1 MEQPEQKATTITESA
16 LSATSQTYLPIE
28 DYALIGD
35 LHTVALV
42 GKNGSIDWCCLPR
55 FDAPSVFGALLDAR
69 KGGFFRIAPTN
80 PSETKNQQIYLPQ
93 TNILL
98 TRFLSGD
105 GVGEITDF
113 MPIKPVGTAKHEH
126 HLIRSVSVIHGSLS
140 LTLTCRPAF
149 NYARDTHQLHLAQE
163 GVLFQSQHLHLGLA
177 SPIALEPDGLGG
189 VQATFTLHKGQ
200 SAHFLLES
208 TQSKDQIPQP
218 LTEERYQQAF
228 HETLRYWRGW
238 ISQCQYQGRWREMV
252 ERSALVL
259 KLLTY
264 APTGAI
270 VAAATTSLP
279 ESLGGARNWDYRF
292 TWIRDASFTLYS
304 LLTLGFTQEAQ
315 AFMGW
320 LDARCHELKDGE
332 TLQPMY
338 GIDGEQQLTE
348 ITLDHL
354 EGYRQSSPV
363 RIGNGAYTQKQL
375 DIYGEML
382 DAIYIYNRYDA
393 ISYDLWHNLN
403 HLLKWLEKHW
413 QDPDEG
419 IWEVRGGPKQFL
431 HSRLMSWVAF
441 DRAARIAQHRG
452 WPAPLDEWHHIRSE
466 IYQQIMTQ
474 GWNEEKQSFVQ
485 YYGSDAI
492 DASSLLLLITNFTG
506 SREPR
511 MLSTIH
517 RIQQELTSG
526 ALVHRYNPQQ
536 AANDG
541 LGSQEGTFSACSF
554 WLVENLARANRL
566 EEARLMLEKLLSYS
580 NHVGLYAE
588 EISQTG
594 EALGNYPQAFTHLAL
609 ITACTHLDQALNKQ
623 QQHVNMP
630 SSMFYS

>member
-1 MEQPEQKATTITESA
+1 MDAS
-16 LSATSQTYLPIE
+16 SRTSDNYLPIE

-55 FDAPSVFGALLDAR
+55 FDAPSVFGALLDAG

-80 PSETKNQQIYLPQ
+80 PSDFKNQQLYLPE

-98 TRFLSGD
+98 TRFLAKD

-113 MPIKPVGTAKHEH
+113 MPIKPQGTAKHEH
-126 HLIRSVSVIHGSLS
+126 HLIRSVAVIQGSVSF
-140 LTLTCRPAF
+140 TLTCRPAF
-149 NYARDTHQLHLAQE
+149 NYARDAHEANLCQE
-163 GVLFQSQHLHLGLA
+163 GVLFRSQHFNLGLA
-177 SPIALEPDGLGG
+177 SPLALELDGQGG
-189 VQATFTLHKGQ
+189 VQVTFTLHEGQ
-200 SAHFLLES
+200 SAHFMLES
-208 TQSKDQIPQP
+208 TQANDKALQL
-218 LTEERYQQAF
+218 LTEERYHQTFQ
-228 HETLRYWRGW
+228 ETLRYWRSW
-238 ISQCQYQGRWREMV
+238 LSQCQYQGRWREMV
-252 ERSALVL
+252 QRSALVL

-264 APTGAI
+264 QPTGAI

-279 ESLGGARNWDYRF
+279 ETLGGARNWDYRY
-292 TWIRDASFTLYS
+292 TWLRDASFSLYS
-304 LLTLGFTQEAQ
+304 LLTLGFTQEAE

-320 LDARCHELKDGE
+320 LDARCHDLKAGG

-382 DAIYIYNRYDA
+382 DALYIYNNYDA
-393 ISYDLWHNLN
+393 ISYDLWQNLN
-403 HLLKWLEKHW
+403 RLLGWLQEHW

-419 IWEVRGGPKQFL
+419 IWEVRGGPKHFL

-441 DRAARIAQHRG
+441 DRAGRIARRRG
-452 WPAPLDEWHHIRSE
+452 WPAPLEDWGKISSE
-466 IYQQIMTQ
+466 IYQQIMEK
-474 GWNEEKQSFVQ
+474 GWNQEKQSFVQ
-485 YYGSDAI
+485 YYGSDAV
-492 DASSLLLLITNFTG
+492 DASSLLMMITNFTG
-506 SREPR
+506 PREPR
-511 MLSTIH
+511 ILSTIQ
-517 RIQQELTSG
+517 RIQQDLTRG
-526 ALVHRYNPQQ
+526 ALVHRYNPQN
-536 AANDG
+536 AASDG

-554 WLVENLARANRL
+554 WLVENLARAGKVD
-566 EEARLMLEKLLSYS
+566 EARLMLEKLLSYS

-588 EISQTG
+588 EIGATG

-609 ITACTHLDQALNKQ
+609 ITACTHLDRAINEQ
-623 QQHVNMP
+623 QSSIGAP
-630 SSMFYS
+630 SRMFYS

>member
-1 MEQPEQKATTITESA
+1 MSEASDR
-16 LSATSQTYLPIE
+16 SNTYLPIE

-55 FDAPSVFGALLDAR
+55 FDAPSVFGALLDTR
-69 KGGFFRIAPTN
+69 KGGFFRIAPTD
-80 PSETKNQQIYLPQ
+80 PSGFKQQQIYLPE

-98 TRFLSGD
+98 TRFLSTG

-113 MPIKPVGTAKHEH
+113 MPVKPVGTAEHEH
-126 HLIRSVSVIHGSLS
+126 HLIRSVAVIHGSVS
-140 LTLTCRPAF
+140 FTLTCRPAF
-149 NYARDTHQLHLAQE
+149 NYARDPHQLNLTQE
-163 GVLFQSQHLHLGLA
+163 GALFQSQHFHLGL
-177 SPIALEPDGLGG
+177 STHLDLEPDGQGG
-189 VQATFTLHKGQ
+189 VQASFTLHKGQ
-200 SAHFLLES
+200 SVHILLES
-208 TQSKDQIPQP
+208 SQAKDHVSQP

-228 HETLRYWRGW
+228 QETLHFWRSW
-238 ISQCQYQGRWREMV
+238 LSQCQYQGRWREMV
-252 ERSALVL
+252 QRSALVL

-279 ESLGGARNWDYRF
+279 ESVGGARNWDYRY
-292 TWIRDASFTLYS
+292 TWIRDASFSLYS

-315 AFMGW
+315 AFMSW
-320 LDARCHELKDGE
+320 LDARCHEFTNGG

-338 GIDGEQQLTE
+338 GITGEQQLTE
-348 ITLDHL
+348 IVLDHL
-354 EGYRQSSPV
+354 EGYRESRPV

-393 ISYDLWHNLN
+393 VSYDLWHNIN
-403 HLLKWLEKHW
+403 HLLTWLKDHW
-413 QDPDEG
+413 QEPDEG
-419 IWEVRGGPKQFL
+419 IWEVRGGPKHFV

-441 DRAARIAQHRG
+441 DRAGRIARDRG
-452 WPAPLDEWHHIRSE
+452 WPAPIGDWHNVSTE
-466 IYQQIMTQ
+466 IYRQIMTR
-474 GWNEEKQSFVQ
+474 GWNEQKQSFVQ
-485 YYGSDAI
+485 YYGSDAV
-492 DASSLLLLITNFTG
+492 DASSLLLMITNFTG

-511 MLSTIH
+511 MLATIN

-526 ALVHRYNPQQ
+526 ALVHRYNPQN

-541 LGSQEGTFSACSF
+541 LGSHEGTFSACSF

-609 ITACTHLDQALNKQ
+609 ITACTHLDQALNEQ
-623 QQHVNMP
+623 QRSTSVP
-630 SSMFYS
+630 SRMFYA